1 MSELRRKLSAAAAAA
16 DKERAELQYARRR
29 ARARREET
37 RDGARGGDD
46 GGGKRARARRPPRND
61 AAAVVEA
68 KHTRLSIELS
78 AALQKLR
85 ETEFEARAETRKLSL
100 SFKLDQRRA
109 SGSGGALS
117 DLSARGP
124 RRRKRGGCDG
134 RHLAASD
141 ARAREHVD
149 AVAMR

>member
-1 MSELRRKLSAAAAAA
+1 M
-16 DKERAELQYARRR
+16 RAELQYAAAAHERDAKRLATELEAATTAAENAHELVDRAQRR
-29 ARARREET
+29 
-37 RDGARGGDD
+37 
-46 GGGKRARARRPPRND
+46 
-61 AAAVVEA
+61 AAVVEA

-117 DLSARGP
+117 DSPLAGP